1 MLNKKVNFGLI
12 ALIIGASVAFA
23 FNSPAK
29 KSSNS
34 LAVQWFLYNGGGI
47 SNPNNYS
54 ELPGMPECAGS
65 GVLCA
70 IEAPENGTTGKPT
83 QSGVNSPISTR
94 KYD

>member
-1 MLNKKVNFGLI
+1 MFKKINFAIFALLLGAGL
-12 ALIIGASVAFA
+12 AFA
-23 FNSPAK
+23 FNAPVTKPANK
-29 KSSNS
+29 
-34 LAVQWFLYNGGGI
+34 LAVQWFLYNGGGE

-54 ELPGMPECAGS
+54 ELPGMPSCAGA

-70 IEAPENGTTGKPT
+70 IEAPENGSSGKPT